1 MPLFIFERWLI
12 SHSTLFIDILS
23 PHVPSLE
30 RMLTL
35 QSRSYEWSLFLACL
49 PFEVD
54 RQWRL
59 FTLHRHWRFSAWS
72 RKKKLGKQWSY
83 IVILNVIFVFSAASV
98 MILVV
103 PVGEALAVVFMEYFG
118 RVNAVKLSL
127 IPYVVGCA
135 LLAIA
140 NGFPLIMA
148 GRVLMGLSLGK

>member
-1 MPLFIFERWLI
+1 
-12 SHSTLFIDILS
+12 
-23 PHVPSLE
+23 
-30 RMLTL
+30 
-35 QSRSYEWSLFLACL
+35 
-49 PFEVD
+49 
-54 RQWRL
+54 
-59 FTLHRHWRFSAWS
+59 
-72 RKKKLGKQWSY
+72 
-83 IVILNVIFVFSAASV
+83 